1 MHLKALTAT
10 LGVAVFASGF
20 ISTASAK
27 ALSQTTTTN
36 SKSAVAISSQT
47 SEPTVSNAP
56 AVSSVTV
63 ALGDTLS
70 SIALQYNT
78 TYVRLFDN
86 NSQIQNPDLIFVGE
100 LISIPSAT
108 QQLPDRYNQFQS
120 ALVAPQASQAYTDSQ
135 PDQDDSQAT
144 PAPVA
149 TPVATVST
157 PLPVVAPPAAPVES
171 TPTIQASDT
180 SVWTEI
186 AQCESG
192 GNWSIDTGNG
202 FYGGLQFTISS
213 WEAVGGSGL
222 PNQASEAEQIALAQ
236 KLQAIQGWGAWPV
249 CSAKVGL

>member
-47 SEPTVSNAP
+47 SEPTESNPP

-63 ALGDTLS
+63 ASGDTLS
-70 SIALQYNT
+70 SIATQYNT
-78 TYVRLFDN
+78 TYVRLFDD

-108 QQLPDRYNQFQS
+108 QQLPDRYGQFQS
-120 ALVAPQASQAYTDSQ
+120 ALAASQASQVGTDSQ
-135 PDQDDSQAT
+135 PDQDDSQAA

-149 TPVATVST
+149 TPAVVVST
-157 PLPVVAPPAAPVES
+157 PAPVVAPAPVAS
-171 TPTIQASDT
+171 TPTAQASDT
-180 SVWTEI
+180 SIWTQI

-192 GNWSIDTGNG
+192 GNWSIDSGNG
-202 FYGGLQFTISS
+202 FYGGLQFTLSS
-213 WEAVGGSGL
+213 WEAVGGSGM
-222 PNQASEAEQIALAQ
+222 PNQASEAEQIALAE

-249 CSAKVGL
+249 CSAKLGL